1 MKQIPFAKD
10 YYLDEDGNIYSC
22 KRGWNKKKLSPS
34 IDYRAGGYY
43 RLKIIMDSGDKV
55 SMLIH
60 RLMALTYL
68 PNPENKEEVNHIDGN
83 KLNNKLSNL
92 EWVTKKENMIHAH
105 KLKLRDNTGE
115 GNPRKILSEKE
126 VLEIYEALYEGARN
140 CDMAD
145 KYGVDRCTIAN
156 IKSKQNWSHILENLP
171 EINIK
176 AKSKTLSENTVR
188 WVCSEL
194 QKGTKM
200 TEILNQSTNQLLTID
215 KIYDIKRRRS
225 FLWVSKDYDF

>member
-10 YYLDEDGNIYSC
+10 YYLDENGNLYSC

-55 SMLIH
+55 SMFIH
-60 RLMALTYL
+60 RLVALTYL

-92 EWVTKKENMIHAH
+92 EWVTKKENMLHAH

-115 GNPRKILSEKE
+115 GNPRKILSEQE
-126 VLEIYEALYEGARN
+126 AIDIYNKCYEGARV
-140 CDMAD
+140 CDLAEEYD
-145 KYGVDRCTIAN
+145 VSRPTI
-156 IKSKQNWSHILENLP
+156 SD
-171 EINIK
+171 IK
-176 AKSKTLSENTVR
+176 AKRNWQHILQELPNITHKSKKQSLSENTVR

-200 TEILNQSTNQLLTID
+200 TEILKQSTNQLLTID

>member
-34 IDYRAGGYY
+34 VDHRAGGYY
-43 RLKIIMDSGDKV
+43 RLKIIMDNGDKV
-55 SMLIH
+55 SMFIH

-92 EWVTKKENMIHAH
+92 EWVTKKENLLHAH

-115 GNPRKILSEKE
+115 GNPRNILSEQE
-126 VLEIYEALYEGARN
+126 VVEIYAALYEGARN
-140 CDMAD
+140 CDLAD
-145 KYGVDRCTIAN
+145 KYGVDKGTIAS
-156 IKSKQNWSHILENLP
+156 IKSKQNWSHILESLP
-171 EINIK
+171 NIDIK
-176 AKSKTLSENTVR
+176 TRSKTLSEKTVR

-200 TEILNQSTNQLLTID
+200 TEILKQSTNQSLTID

-225 FLWVSKDYDF
+225 FLWVSKDYNF

>member
-22 KRGWNKKKLSPS
+22 KRGWKRRKLNPGV
-34 IDYRAGGYY
+34 DPRAGGY
-43 RLKIIMDSGDKV
+43 RRMQIVLDSGEKV
-55 SMLIH
+55 SMFIH

-92 EWVTKKENMIHAH
+92 EWVTKKENMLHAH

-115 GNPRKILSEKE
+115 GNPRKILSEEE
-126 VLEIYEALYEGARN
+126 VLEIYEALYDGARN

-145 KYGVDRCTIAN
+145 KYNVDRGTIAS

-171 EINIK
+171 DINIK
-176 AKSKTLSENTVR
+176 TKSKTLSENTVR
-188 WVCSEL
+188 WVCVEL

-200 TEILNQSTNQLLTID
+200 TEILKQSTNQLLTID

-225 FLWVSKDYDF
+225 FLWVSKDYNF

>member
-55 SMLIH
+55 SMFIH
-60 RLMALTYL
+60 RLVALTYL
-68 PNPENKEEVNHIDGN
+68 PNPENKEEVNHIDGD

-92 EWVTKKENMIHAH
+92 EWVTKKENMLHAH

-115 GNPRKILSEKE
+115 GNPRKILSEEE
-126 VLEIYEALYEGARN
+126 VLEIYNKCYEGARV
-140 CDMAD
+140 CDLAEE
-145 KYGVDRCTIAN
+145 YAVSRPTI
-156 IKSKQNWSHILENLP
+156 SD
-171 EINIK
+171 IK
-176 AKSKTLSENTVR
+176 AKRNWQHILQELPNITHKSKKQSLSEKTVR

-200 TEILNQSTNQLLTID
+200 TEILKQSTNQLLTID